1 MQVSQSFM
9 ENGFEYIDSQ
19 EYINNKE
26 ELSVI
31 EELNNLYSTRLSAD
45 GPRNRAYLKLIW
57 SRGSNTI
64 HLAKNQSYFQSA
76 HTNQEDGGKIRH
88 FIMMDPKILG
98 FTLIKRLIRKNM
110 DFVSSYPSLEH
121 ENHLVIGMHFIQYI
135 VDKNGASYSSPV
147 GLHLDDEPL
156 VFVHLV
162 SLSKNA
168 IGGDNLIATLK
179 DKTIKHVIRLEQ
191 PMESLLL
198 NNNCYHAVT
207 PLGSK
212 KDTALRNII
221 LFTVE
226 PNNTQKES
234 SFEKAENIL
243 EPLCVY

>member
-1 MQVSQSFM
+1 MPPIGLV
-9 ENGFEYIDSQ
+9 
-19 EYINNKE
+19 KE

-31 EELNNLYSTRLSAD
+31 KELNNLYQTRLSAD

-57 SRGSNTI
+57 SRDSNTI

-76 HTNQEDGGKIRH
+76 KTNKDDGGKVRN
-88 FIMMDPKILG
+88 FVMMDPKILG
-98 FTLIKRLIRKNM
+98 FSVIKRLIRKNM
-110 DFVSSYPSLEH
+110 DFVSSYPLLED
-121 ENHLVIGMHFIQYI
+121 ENNLVIGMHFIQYI
-135 VDKNGASYSSPV
+135 VNKNGASYSSPV

-191 PMESLLL
+191 PMESLIL

-212 KDTALRNII
+212 NDTALRNII

-226 PNNTQKES
+226 PNSTQRES
-234 SFEKAENIL
+234 TFEKGEKTL
-243 EPLCVY
+243 EALCVY

>member
-1 MQVSQSFM
+1 MKVTQSFM
-9 ENGFEYIDSQ
+9 ENGFEIINSQ
-19 EYINNKE
+19 EYIKNKE

-31 EELNNLYSTRLSAD
+31 EELNNLYQTRLSAD

-57 SRGSNTI
+57 SREDGSI

-76 HTNQEDGGKIRH
+76 STNKDDGGKVRN
-88 FIMMDPKILG
+88 FVVMDTKVLELPV
-98 FTLIKRLIRKNM
+98 IKRLIKKNM
-110 DFVSSYPSLEH
+110 DFVSRYESLEN
-121 ENHLVIGMHFIQYI
+121 ENNLVIGMHFIQYI
-135 VDKNGASYSSPV
+135 VNKNGASYSSPA

-162 SLSKNA
+162 SLSENA

-179 DKTIKHVIRLEQ
+179 DEKIKHVIRLEQ
-191 PMESLLL
+191 PMETLVL

-212 KDTALRNII
+212 NDMALRNII

-226 PNNTQKES
+226 PNSTQKE
-234 SFEKAENIL
+234 FPLERKAG
-243 EPLCVY
+243 